1 MGVAKQPVVEDRQL
15 VAAVRAGDQAAF
27 ASLAERYRAE
37 LQVHC
42 YRMLGSLEDA
52 RDLVQEALLR
62 AWTRRESFEGRSTFR
77 AWLYRIATNGCLDF
91 LERSKRR
98 APHRDPVTSLPID
111 LPWLQPYPDHLLD
124 ELASSDEG
132 PDARIVT
139 KETIEL
145 AYLVA
150 LQVLSPRQRAAL
162 ILCDVLDWSAREV
175 AVLLESTVPSVNGA
189 LRRARETLRT
199 HGPAR
204 GPEGKPGAGAGA
216 GPAAQ
221 ERVLLQRYVDA
232 SERGDVDGLA
242 ALCRE
247 DVRFAMPP
255 VPGVLAGRDVVVQGW
270 RDGGFGSPS
279 FGTVRC
285 RITRVN
291 RMPAV
296 ACYVRKS
303 GEAQFHFMALDVLGI
318 EGGRIVEVV
327 AFPLQGLC
335 RAFNLPETL

>member
-1 MGVAKQPVVEDRQL
+1 MGVAKKPNLEDSQL
-15 VAAVRAGDQAAF
+15 VAAARAGDQGAF
-27 ASLAERYRAE
+27 ASLAERYRSE

-52 RDLVQEALLR
+52 QDLVQEALLR

-77 AWLYRIATNGCLDF
+77 AWLYRIATNGCIDF

-98 APHRDPVTSLPID
+98 HPHRDTVTSLPLD
-111 LPWLQPYPDHLLD
+111 LPWLQPYPDHLLE
-124 ELASSDEG
+124 ELASSDED
-132 PDARIVT
+132 PAARLVT

-175 AVLLESTVPSVNGA
+175 AVLLDTTVPSVNGA
-189 LRRARETLRT
+189 LRRARETLKKHR
-199 HGPAR
+199 PSR
-204 GPEGKPGAGAGA
+204 GPEWKPGAD
-216 GPAAQ
+216 PAQQ
-221 ERVLLQRYVDA
+221 ERVLVQRYVEA
-232 SERGDVDGLA
+232 GERGDVAGLA

-255 VPGVLAGRDVVVQGW
+255 GAGVWTGRDAVVQGW

-279 FGTVRC
+279 FGTARC
-285 RITRVN
+285 RITRAN

-296 ACYVRKS
+296 ACYVRAP
-303 GEAQFHFMALDVLGI
+303 GEAQFRFLALDVLAI
-318 EGGRIVEVV
+318 EGGLIVEVV
-327 AFPLQGLC
+327 AFPLRGLC
-335 RAFNLPETL
+335 NAFNLPETL

>member
-1 MGVAKQPVVEDRQL
+1 MAVAKKPNVPIVEDSQV
-15 VAAVRAGDQAAF
+15 VAAARGGDQTAF
-27 ASLAERYRAE
+27 AALTERYRAE

-52 RDLVQEALLR
+52 QDLVQETLLR

-77 AWLYRIATNGCLDF
+77 AWLYRIATNACIDF

-98 APHRDPVTSLPID
+98 PPHRDNGTSLPLD
-111 LPWLQPYPDHLLD
+111 LPWLQPYPDHLL
-124 ELASSDEG
+124 EQVASSDAD
-132 PDARIVT
+132 PAARIVT

-150 LQVLSPRQRAAL
+150 LQVLSPSQRAAL

-175 AVLLESTVPSVNGA
+175 AVLLDATVASVNGA
-189 LRRARETLRT
+189 LRRARAALKQ
-199 HGPAR
+199 HGPSRA
-204 GPEGKPGAGAGA
+204 PEWK
-216 GPAAQ
+216 PAADRAHE
-221 ERVLLQRYVDA
+221 ERVLVQRYVEA
-232 SERGDVDGLA
+232 GERGDVAGLA

-255 VPGVLAGRDVVVQGW
+255 DAGVWAGRDAVVQAW
-270 RDGGFGSPS
+270 RDSGFGTPS
-279 FGTVRC
+279 YGTSRC
-285 RITRVN
+285 RITRAN

-296 ACYVRKS
+296 ASYVRRP
-303 GEAQFHFMALDVLGI
+303 GETRFPFLALDVLAI
-318 EGGRIVEVV
+318 EGGLIAEVV
-327 AFPLQGLC
+327 AFPLPALC

>member
-1 MGVAKQPVVEDRQL
+1 MGVAKKPNLEDSQL
-15 VAAVRAGDQAAF
+15 VAAARAGDQRAF
-27 ASLAERYRAE
+27 ASLTEAYRSE

-52 RDLVQEALLR
+52 QDLVQEALLR

-77 AWLYRIATNGCLDF
+77 AWLYRIATNGCIDF

-98 APHRDPVTSLPID
+98 HTHRDTVTSLPLD
-111 LPWLQPYPDHLLD
+111 LPWLQPYPDHLLE

-132 PDARIVT
+132 PDARIVR

-150 LQVLSPRQRAAL
+150 LQVLSPSQRAAL

-175 AVLLESTVPSVNGA
+175 AVLLDTTVPSVNGA
-189 LRRARETLRT
+189 LRRARETLKKY
-199 HGPAR
+199 GPSR
-204 GPEGKPGAGAGA
+204 GPEWKPGAD
-216 GPAAQ
+216 PAQQ
-221 ERVLLQRYVDA
+221 ERVLLQRYVEA
-232 SERGDVDGLA
+232 GERGDVAGLA

-255 VPGVLAGRDVVVQGW
+255 EAGVWAGRDVVVQAW
-270 RDGGFGSPS
+270 RDGGFGTPS
-279 FGTVRC
+279 YGTSRC
-285 RITRVN
+285 RITRAN

-296 ACYVRKS
+296 ACYVRAP
-303 GEAQFHFMALDVLGI
+303 GEAQFHFLALDVLAI
-318 EGGRIVEVV
+318 EGGLIVEVV
-327 AFPLQGLC
+327 AFPLPGLC
-335 RAFNLPETL
+335 KAFNLPETL

>member
-1 MGVAKQPVVEDRQL
+1 MGVAKKSNVEDSRL
-15 VAAVRAGDQAAF
+15 VAAARAGDHRAF
-27 ASLAERYRAE
+27 ASLTEGYRSE

-77 AWLYRIATNGCLDF
+77 TWLYRIATNGCLDF
-91 LERSKRR
+91 LERNKRR
-98 APHRDPVTSLPID
+98 HPQRDTATSLPLD
-111 LPWLQPYPDHLLD
+111 LPWLQPYPDHLLE
-124 ELASSDEG
+124 ELASSDQDPE
-132 PDARIVT
+132 ARIVR

-150 LQVLSPRQRAAL
+150 LQVLSPSQRAAL

-175 AVLLESTVPSVNGA
+175 AVLLETTVPAVNGA
-189 LRRARETLRT
+189 LRRARETLRK
-199 HGPAR
+199 HRPAR
-204 GPEGKPGAGAGA
+204 GREWKPGAD
-216 GPAAQ
+216 PAQQ
-221 ERVLLQRYVDA
+221 ERVLVQRYVEA
-232 SERGDVDGLA
+232 GERGDVAGLA

-247 DVRFAMPP
+247 DVRYAMPP
-255 VPGVLAGRDVVVQGW
+255 TVGVWAGRDAVVQGW

-285 RITRVN
+285 RITRAN

-296 ACYVRKS
+296 ACYVRKP
-303 GEAQFHFMALDVLGI
+303 GDTQFRFLALDVLAI
-318 EGGRIVEVV
+318 EGGLIVAVV
-327 AFPLQGLC
+327 AFPLPGLC
-335 RAFNLPETL
+335 QAFNLPETL

>member
-1 MGVAKQPVVEDRQL
+1 MGVAKKSNLEDGRL
-15 VAAVRAGDQAAF
+15 VAAARAGDPGAF
-27 ASLAERYRAE
+27 ASLTERYRPE

-52 RDLVQEALLR
+52 RDLVQETLLR

-77 AWLYRIATNGCLDF
+77 AWLYRIATNGCIDF
-91 LERSKRR
+91 LDRSKRR
-98 APHRDPVTSLPID
+98 NPKRDTVTSPAID
-111 LPWLQPYPDHLLD
+111 LPWLQPYPDHLL
-124 ELASSDEG
+124 EEVASSDEG
-132 PDARIVT
+132 PDARMVT

-162 ILCDVLDWSAREV
+162 ILCDVLDWSAGEV
-175 AVLLESTVPSVNGA
+175 AALLDTTVPSVNGA
-189 LRRARETLRT
+189 LRRARETLKKD
-199 HGPAR
+199 GPSREPEWNR
-204 GPEGKPGAGAGA
+204 GPD
-216 GPAAQ
+216 PAQQ
-221 ERVLLQRYVDA
+221 ERMLLQRYVDA
-232 SERGDVDGLA
+232 SERGDVAGLA

-255 VPGVLAGRDVVVQGW
+255 APGVWAGRDVVVQGW
-270 RDGGFGSPS
+270 RDGGFGSPA

-296 ACYVRKS
+296 ACYVRAP
-303 GEAQFHFMALDVLGI
+303 GDALFRFGALDVLAI
-318 EGGRIVEVV
+318 EGGLIVAVV
-327 AFPLQGLC
+327 AFPLSGLC
-335 RAFNLPETL
+335 QAFNLPETL